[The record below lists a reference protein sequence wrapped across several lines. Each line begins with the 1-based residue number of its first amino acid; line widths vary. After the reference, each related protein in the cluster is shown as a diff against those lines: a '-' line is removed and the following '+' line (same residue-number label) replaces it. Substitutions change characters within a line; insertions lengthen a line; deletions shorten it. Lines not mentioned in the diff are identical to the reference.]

1 MRLDKNQLIQNFLEV
16 RRETQCLCDPL
27 EIEDYGVQPMEDA
40 SPPKWHLAH
49 TTWFFE
55 VFVLKPHVE
64 KYVGFNEQYKYLFN
78 SYYDGVGERYP
89 RSARGNLSR
98 PTVAEVMEYR
108 SYVDQKMEEILLAGP
123 SEEIERLVILGLEHE
138 KQHQELILTDLKFN
152 LGHNPLRPAY
162 RNNLIPPQS
171 DCSESNLDFIVLDGG
186 MKKTGVFS
194 REVDFCFDNET
205 PKHRVWIDEFAIA
218 SRLVTNGEYLH
229 FIEEEGYKK
238 PTLWLSEGW
247 SSVQNEHWEA
257 PEYWYKK
264 GDVWFEYTLGG
275 GKELD
280 LNLPVT
286 HVSFYEADAFARW
299 SGARLPT
306 EFEWEAVAST
316 RMIEINEA
324 NLMNSDRFHPE
335 SAKNVTDISQLFG
348 DCWEWTSS
356 NYRPYPGYKALE
368 GTLGEYNG
376 KFMSNQMVLRG
387 GSCVTSNNHI
397 RDTYRNFFYPADRW
411 QFSGI
416 RLAKD
421 V

>member
-1 MRLDKNQLIQNFLEV
+1 MRLKKEQLIQNFLEA
-16 RRETQCLCDPL
+16 RRETQSLCAPL

-55 VFVLKPHVE
+55 VFVLKPHLE
-64 KYVGFNEQYKYLFN
+64 KYVGFDEKYEYLFN

-89 RSARGNLSR
+89 RSDRGNLSR
-98 PTVAEVMEYR
+98 PTVAEILEYR
-108 SYVDQKMEEILLAGP
+108 SYVDQKMEEIILARP
-123 SEEIERLVILGLEHE
+123 SEEIKRLIVLGLEHE

-152 LGHNPLRPAY
+152 LGHNPLHPAY
-162 RNNLIPPQS
+162 RDNLAQS
-171 DCSESNLDFIVLDGG
+171 QSGRSESSMKFIVFSGG
-186 MKKTGVFS
+186 MKTTGVCPG
-194 REVDFCFDNET
+194 EVDFCFDNET
-205 PKHRVWIDEFAIA
+205 PKHRVWIDEFALA
-218 SRLVTNGEYLH
+218 SRLVTNGEYLD
-229 FIEEEGYKK
+229 FIDEEGYNT

-247 SSVQNEHWEA
+247 SSVQKEHWQA

-264 GDVWFEYTLGG
+264 DDAWFEYTLSGS
-275 GKELD
+275 KKLD
-280 LNLPVT
+280 PNLPVT
-286 HVSFYEADAFARW
+286 HVSFYEAEAFARW
-299 SGARLPT
+299 SGVRLAT
-306 EFEWEAVAST
+306 EFEWEAVASERT
-316 RMIEINEA
+316 AEINEA
-324 NLMNSDRFHPE
+324 NLMTSDRFHPE
-335 SAKNVTDISQLFG
+335 PAKNLTDISQLYG

-356 NYRPYPGYKALE
+356 NYRPYPGYKPLP

-387 GSCVTSNNHI
+387 GSCVTSNNHV
-397 RDTYRNFFYPADRW
+397 RDTYRNFFYPDDRW